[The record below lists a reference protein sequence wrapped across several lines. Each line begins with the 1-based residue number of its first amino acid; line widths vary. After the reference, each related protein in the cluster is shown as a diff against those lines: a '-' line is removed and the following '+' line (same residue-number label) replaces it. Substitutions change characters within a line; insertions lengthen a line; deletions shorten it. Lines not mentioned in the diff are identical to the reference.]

1 MQRNELITQ
10 LETFL
15 SANQQVADEAAPAL
29 KLLRAAYAEL
39 RKPASGDD
47 TTAQRYLA
55 ELSTA
60 DRTINGLN
68 DRLVEVEF
76 FIYDLLGEMGMVPEV
91 NDEPVASLSDAM
103 EREPNL
109 LEALKEAVS
118 SFSTDD
124 DTAKAK
130 RFIFAVRNLLGTGDV
145 SLEEVYAALES
156 KAQYLAGLEGGI
168 AERDKNVSELEAL
181 VSACL
186 DAAGEDWQDVE
197 GLPGVIKQMRQNAE
211 SEGVPLSGWVSDA
224 IDLAHAVRGNLA
236 PENRVMAKAAE
247 ALILKSPRGEA

>member
-1 MQRNELITQ
+1 MQRNELIPQ
-10 LETFL
+10 LEAFL

-29 KLLRAAYAEL
+29 KLLRASYAEL
-39 RKPASGDD
+39 RRPVTGDD
-47 TTAQRYLA
+47 ATAQRYLA
-55 ELSTA
+55 ELSSA
-60 DRTINGLN
+60 DRAIIDLK
-68 DRLVEVEF
+68 DKLAEREL
-76 FIYDLLGEMGMVPEV
+76 FIYDLLAEIGIVPEV
-91 NDEPVASLSDAM
+91 NDEPVATLHLSLERDPYVLKRLHEYIASWSKDNSD
-103 EREPNL
+103 
-109 LEALKEAVS
+109 S
-118 SFSTDD
+118 
-124 DTAKAK
+124 DTL
-130 RFIFAVRNLLGTGDV
+130 RFMSAVRSLLGVGDAPLDQAW
-145 SLEEVYAALES
+145 SALEG
-156 KAQYLAGLEGGI
+156 KAQYLSSLETGI
-168 AERDKNVSELEAL
+168 ADRDKNLSELEAL

>member
-1 MQRNELITQ
+1 MQRNELITH
-10 LETFL
+10 LEAFL

-29 KLLRAAYAEL
+29 KLLRAAYTEL
-39 RKPASGDD
+39 RKPVSGDD
-47 TTAQRYLA
+47 TISA

-68 DRLVEVEF
+68 DRLVELEF
-76 FIYDLLGEMGMVPEV
+76 FIYDLLAEMGMVPEV
-91 NDEPVASLSDAM
+91 NDEPVASLSDAL
-103 EREPNL
+103 ERVPNL

-118 SFSTDD
+118 STSNDD
-124 DTAKAK
+124 DTAKAT
-130 RFIFAVRNLLGTGDV
+130 RFISAVRNLLGTGDV
-145 SLEEVYAALES
+145 TLEEVYAVLES
-156 KAQYLAGLEGGI
+156 KAQYLAGLENGI

>member
-10 LETFL
+10 LEAFL

-39 RKPASGDD
+39 RKPVSGDD
-47 TTAQRYLA
+47 TTEQRYLA

-76 FIYDLLGEMGMVPEV
+76 FIYDLLSEMGMVPEV
-91 NDEPVASLSDAM
+91 NDEPVASLSDAL
-103 EREPNL
+103 ERAPNL

-124 DTAKAK
+124 DTAKEK
-130 RFIFAVRNLLGTGDV
+130 RFIFAVRNLLGTGDI

-156 KAQYLAGLEGGI
+156 KAQYLAGLENGI

>member
-39 RKPASGDD
+39 RKPVSGEDGN
-47 TTAQRYLA
+47 AQRYLSD
-55 ELSTA
+55 LSSA
-60 DRTINGLN
+60 DHTIAALN
-68 DRLVEVEF
+68 DRLTEREV
-76 FIYDLLGEMGMVPEV
+76 FIYDLLAEIGMVPEV
-91 NDEPVASLSDAM
+91 NDEPIPTLPLAIERDPNVLQRLHDYVASWSKDNSD
-103 EREPNL
+103 
-109 LEALKEAVS
+109 S
-118 SFSTDD
+118 
-124 DTAKAK
+124 DTL
-130 RFIFAVRNLLGTGDV
+130 RFVFAVRTLLDVGDAP
-145 SLEEVYAALES
+145 LEQVWSALEG
-156 KAQYLAGLEGGI
+156 KAQYLSSLETGI
-168 AERDKNVSELEAL
+168 ADRDKNLSELEAM

-186 DAAGEDWQDVE
+186 EAAGEDWQDVE
-197 GLPGVIKQMRQNAE
+197 GLPGVIKQMRQNADI
-211 SEGVPLSGWVSDA
+211 EGVPLSGWVSDA